1 MNLLIQ
7 KYLEVLD
14 MKIFDMIEAKRREER
29 RKKLIEDGLKC
40 FAGLATGLA
49 IGGAAGV
56 LFAPK
61 SGDETREDIK
71 NFYNEKKD
79 QAEEIARNAREK
91 VQDKAQGI
99 YDKGKKALD
108 NAKDKADDLKL
119 KALDKAE
126 DAIDST
132 REGLEK
138 AKKEAE
144 KAADKAEEK
153 VEKAKK

>member
-1 MNLLIQ
+1 
-7 KYLEVLD
+7 

-91 VQDKAQGI
+91 VQDKA
-99 YDKGKKALD
+99 
-108 NAKDKADDLKL
+108 
-119 KALDKAE
+119 E

>member
-1 MNLLIQ
+1 
-7 KYLEVLD
+7 
-14 MKIFDMIEAKRREER
+14 MIEAKRREDR

-49 IGGAAGV
+49 SVGAACV

-108 NAKDKADDLKL
+108 NAKDKACLL
-119 KALDKAE
+119 YTSLGE
-126 DAIDST
+126 RSFGVIIESAIVSGKI
-132 REGLEK
+132 RI
-138 AKKEAE
+138 
-144 KAADKAEEK
+144 
-153 VEKAKK
+153 

>member
-1 MNLLIQ
+1 
-7 KYLEVLD
+7 
-14 MKIFDMIEAKRREER
+14 MKILDMIEAKRREER
-29 RKKLIEDGLKC
+29 RKQLIDDGMKC
-40 FAGLATGLA
+40 LAGLATGLA

-79 QAEEIARNAREK
+79 QAEEMALNAKER
-91 VQDKAQGI
+91 VQDKAHGI

-108 NAKDKADDLKL
+108 DAKDKADDMKL

-126 DAIDST
+126 DAIDNT

-138 AKKEAE
+138 AKKEAD

>member
-1 MNLLIQ
+1 
-7 KYLEVLD
+7 

-108 NAKDKADDLKL
+108 NAK
-119 KALDKAE
+119 
-126 DAIDST
+126 
-132 REGLEK
+132 EGRWFE
-138 AKKEAE
+138 
-144 KAADKAEEK
+144 
-153 VEKAKK
+153 VESSW